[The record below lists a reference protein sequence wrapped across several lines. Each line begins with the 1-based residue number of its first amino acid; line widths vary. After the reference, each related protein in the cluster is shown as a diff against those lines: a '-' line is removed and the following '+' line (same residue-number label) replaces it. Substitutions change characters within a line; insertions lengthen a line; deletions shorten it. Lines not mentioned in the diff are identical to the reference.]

1 MSGVWLDVG
10 FESLRGGK
18 SAGDATRDRSRRWQA
33 VAAAEDEVLI
43 CVCAKLVEGRIPP
56 PRNGARLT
64 ADEDLDGAFER
75 WYRGR

>member
-43 CVCAKLVEGRIPP
+43 CVCAKLVDGRIPP
-56 PRNGARLT
+56 PPEWGETHRR
-64 ADEDLDGAFER
+64 
-75 WYRGR
+75 RGPGRGL